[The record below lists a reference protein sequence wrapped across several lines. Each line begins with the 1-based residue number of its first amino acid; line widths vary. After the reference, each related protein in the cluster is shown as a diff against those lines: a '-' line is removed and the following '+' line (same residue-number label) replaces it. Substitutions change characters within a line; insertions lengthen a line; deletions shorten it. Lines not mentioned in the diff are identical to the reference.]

1 MPVNL
6 SEGLNRANK
15 LNAADMII
23 QRSER
28 ANKDTDPT
36 QKQVLERNTEPQNF
50 GFTPKKCEK
59 KTERL
64 QLLVKPSTLK
74 SLDKIAKESK
84 LSRNELINQMLEACT
99 SN

>member
-1 MPVNL
+1 MPANL
-6 SEGLNRANK
+6 TESLNRAK
-15 LNAADMII
+15 KFSAADMII

-28 ANKDTDPT
+28 DTEPT

-64 QLLVKPSTLK
+64 QVLVKPSTLK

>member
-64 QLLVKPSTLK
+64 QLLIKPSTLK

>member
-1 MPVNL
+1 MPANL
-6 SEGLNRANK
+6 TESLNRAK
-15 LNAADMII
+15 KFSAADMII
-23 QRSER
+23 QRSEQ
-28 ANKDTDPT
+28 ANRDTEPT

-64 QLLVKPSTLK
+64 QLLLKPSTLRA
-74 SLDKIAKESK
+74 LDKIAKESK

>member
-1 MPVNL
+1 MTVNL

-28 ANKDTDPT
+28 ARDTDPT
-36 QKQVLERNTEPQNF
+36 KKQVLERNTEPQNF

-64 QLLVKPSTLK
+64 QVLVKPSTLK
-74 SLDKIAKESK
+74 SLDKIAQDSK